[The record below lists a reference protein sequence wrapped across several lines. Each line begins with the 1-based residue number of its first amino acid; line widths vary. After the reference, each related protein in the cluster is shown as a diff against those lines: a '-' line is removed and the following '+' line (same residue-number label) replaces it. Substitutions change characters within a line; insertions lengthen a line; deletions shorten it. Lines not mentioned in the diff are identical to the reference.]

1 MNQEQRRRDTSQG
14 TESGW
19 GWARRR
25 GRRPRRTETRDL
37 EVVRQRLPVGRPGAW
52 AKSECR
58 TLLGLVARGSEMLG
72 RRLTVG
78 RTAPGVSSVVHAVGA
93 IVGGEAASVSL
104 VVHAVE
110 AVVSE
115 KAMGL
120 SSVKVRGV
128 AKSELRSLH
137 ERGARGSGV
146 PRRRL
151 TVGVTVGATAV
162 GAVMVEIAREGVNEF
177 HYEELEAGREMKPTQ
192 KRPNAE
198 RMRKGRNTLCLCVRG
213 VTLRS
218 R

>member
-1 MNQEQRRRDTSQG
+1 MVY
-14 TESGW
+14 
-19 GWARRR
+19 
-25 GRRPRRTETRDL
+25 
-37 EVVRQRLPVGRPGAW
+37 EVGGMVGGA
-52 AKSECR
+52 
-58 TLLGLVARGSEMLG
+58 
-72 RRLTVG
+72 
-78 RTAPGVSSVVHAVGA
+78 APGVSSVVHAVGA

-151 TVGVTVGATAV
+151 TVGATVGATAVTAV

-177 HYEELEAGREMKPTQ
+177 HYEELEPGGR
-192 KRPNAE
+192 
-198 RMRKGRNTLCLCVRG
+198 
-213 VTLRS
+213 
-218 R
+218 